1 MFTEECF
8 MAEER
13 MIRLKE
19 IQDVHEFVKLADACD
34 FDVNIGYDRISIDA
48 KSIVGVMGLDL
59 GRPLRVDYD
68 GKDEALAEFLKKHE
82 YVKTN

>member
-1 MFTEECF
+1 

-13 MIRLKE
+13 MIKLRE

-34 FDVNIGYDRISIDA
+34 FDVNIGYGRISIDA

-68 GKDEALAEFLKKHE
+68 GTNEAFTAFLKGHE
-82 YVKTN
+82 YVKDA